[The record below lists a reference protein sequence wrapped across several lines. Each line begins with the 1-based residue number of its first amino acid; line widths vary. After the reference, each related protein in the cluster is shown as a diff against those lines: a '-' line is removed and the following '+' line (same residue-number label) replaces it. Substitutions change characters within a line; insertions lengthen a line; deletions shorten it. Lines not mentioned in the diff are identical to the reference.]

1 MATCLW
7 IYCLSFT
14 THFKGQEGAESARKG
29 LEVQVNDLQKKLK
42 AADEATADLQ
52 AKIKS
57 LREGLRRDWSSMLI

>member
-1 MATCLW
+1 LLHAFG
-7 IYCLSFT
+7 YCLSYT

-57 LREGLRRDWSSMLI
+57 LREGLIGGWSPILI

>member
-1 MATCLW
+1 MTFGF
-7 IYCLSFT
+7 CLSYT

-29 LEVQVNDLQKKLK
+29 LEVQVNDLKKKLK
-42 AADEATADLQ
+42 VADEATADLQ